1 MFFTK
6 CRQIH
11 YFYTALFNNII
22 RKTLVNGKFKSIQVC
37 MAALAYKKN
46 KKPSMKNSSRF
57 VMLSLLTMCITLM
70 VNGQSLSGVV
80 FRDFNGNGTK
90 DNTASFN
97 EPFVSGI
104 TVKVYNAINA
114 QVGPTKPRRT
124 KPRVQGQGGACTRV
138 RTGVGPLFARPASG
152 TPVRATVR
160 SWCASWRRRVCR
172 AACGRPRRCAPP
184 S

>member
-1 MFFTK
+1 
-6 CRQIH
+6 
-11 YFYTALFNNII
+11 
-22 RKTLVNGKFKSIQVC
+22 

-114 QVGPTKPRRT
+114 QVGPTKT
-124 KPRVQGQGGACTRV
+124 TD
-138 RTGVGPLFARPASG
+138 ASG
-152 TPVRATVR
+152 AFSFSTAEISNGTAVRVEFSGLGTGDYSSFTGTLNSSNVQFVTTGAGVT
-160 SWCASWRRRVCR
+160 ANY
-172 AACGRPRRCAPP
+172 AINAPDDYWNNTT
-184 S
+184 